1 MSPTN
6 KRFTTLIEREGG
18 AIRFEYEITYE
29 FMPHESLKKLPRQVR
44 EQVTDLQYL
53 HKTHPEQA
61 IVSLLDLI
69 EKYPKVPIFYNY
81 LIAAYNATGQEEK
94 AEAAIE
100 EAYQKHPDYHFAKTN
115 YAIQCLRNQAPEKIP
130 AIFDNKFDLG
140 SLYPHRKVFHITELM
155 AFTSVMTL
163 YYDAIGNRSAAKVCY
178 TILQELEPEH
188 YLTKSLKRKLYP
200 TFLQKLWDAI
210 NKPIQKKLYA
220 FKQQAK
226 KQTASKSTNL
236 NNYSKEF

>member
-69 EKYPKVPIFYNY
+69 EKYRNGARRKSGSGHRRS
-81 LIAAYNATGQEEK
+81 LS
-94 AEAAIE
+94 EA
-100 EAYQKHPDYHFAKTN
+100 P
-115 YAIQCLRNQAPEKIP
+115 
-130 AIFDNKFDLG
+130 
-140 SLYPHRKVFHITELM
+140 
-155 AFTSVMTL
+155 
-163 YYDAIGNRSAAKVCY
+163 
-178 TILQELEPEH
+178 
-188 YLTKSLKRKLYP
+188 
-200 TFLQKLWDAI
+200 
-210 NKPIQKKLYA
+210 
-220 FKQQAK
+220 
-226 KQTASKSTNL
+226 
-236 NNYSKEF
+236 

>member
-1 MSPTN
+1 MSSTN
-6 KRFTTLIEREGG
+6 KHFTTLIEREGG
-18 AIRFEYEITYE
+18 ALRFEYEITYE

-44 EQVTDLQYL
+44 EQLKDLQYL
-53 HKTHPEQA
+53 HKTQPEQA

-69 EKYPKVPIFYNY
+69 ERYPKVPIFYNY
-81 LIAAYNATGQEEK
+81 LIAAYNATGQPEK

-115 YAIQCLRNQAPEKIP
+115 YAMHCLRNQAPEKIP

-140 SLYPHRKVFHITELM
+140 LLYPHRKVFHITELM
-155 AFTSVMTL
+155 AFTGVMTL
-163 YYDAIGNRSAAKVCY
+163 YYNVIGNSRGAEVCY

-188 YLTKSLKRKLYP
+188 YLTKSLKRQLYP
-200 TFLQKLWDAI
+200 TFFQKLWDTI

-220 FKQQAK
+220 LKQQANK
-226 KQTASKSTNL
+226 KTASKSNL
-236 NNYSKEF
+236 NNFSKEF